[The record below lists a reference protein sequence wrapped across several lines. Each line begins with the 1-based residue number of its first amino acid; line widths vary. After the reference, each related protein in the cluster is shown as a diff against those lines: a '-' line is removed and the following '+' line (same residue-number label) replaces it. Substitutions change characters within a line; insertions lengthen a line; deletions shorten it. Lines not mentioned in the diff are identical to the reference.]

1 MVKDMLMWDE
11 TIFKDQEYFEF
22 DFLPEHF
29 LHREKQMEALKFS
42 VRPALR
48 GMRPLNAYLR
58 GPPGTGKT
66 SAVLKLFEEIKG
78 ATQKVVPIHI
88 NCKIDSTRYAIF
100 SQIFQGLFGF
110 TPPSSGVSFK
120 KIFSNIAKQLV
131 EKEKVLIVALDD
143 VNYLVYEQEANDV
156 LYSLL
161 RAHETQPG
169 TKIGVFVVSSDLS
182 IDLLSALDPRV
193 QSIFQA
199 EDIYFPLYTRD
210 EVRDILAYRVKHGF
224 YPEVASKEV
233 LEKVV
238 DCVMTSADLRVGI
251 DLLKRAGFNAER
263 RASKTISLEDVEKAY
278 EHSRLVHLTYTI
290 KSLKD
295 EEKALLKILAESGE
309 KEKAKEAIKAGDLY
323 KEFQART
330 KLGYTIFY
338 EMVNKLDAL
347 RIIDAESVSKGE
359 RGQTRK
365 ITLRYEPEEVLG
377 LLKG

>member
-1 MVKDMLMWDE
+1 MVKELLMWDE
-11 TIFKDQEYFEF
+11 TIFKNQEYFEL

-42 VRPALR
+42 VKPAFR
-48 GMRPLNAYLR
+48 GMRPLDAYLL

-66 SAVLKLFEEIKG
+66 SAVLKLFEEIRS
-78 ATQKVVPIHI
+78 ATQKVVPVHV
-88 NCKIDSTRYAIF
+88 NCKIDSTRYAVF
-100 SQIFQGLFGF
+100 SQIFQALFGF

-131 EKEKVLIVALDD
+131 EKERVLIVALDD
-143 VNYLVYEQEANDV
+143 VNYLIYEQEANDV

-169 TKIGVFVVSSDLS
+169 AKIGVLAVSSDLS
-182 IDLLSALDPRV
+182 LDLHSVLDPRV

-199 EDIYFPLYTRD
+199 EEIYFPLYSRD
-210 EVRDILAYRVKHGF
+210 EVRDILSYRIKHGF
-224 YPEVASKEV
+224 YPSVVSNEV

-238 DCVMTSADLRVGI
+238 DCVMSSADLRVGI

-278 EHSRLVHLTYTI
+278 EKSRLVHLTYTI

-295 EEKALLKILAESGE
+295 EEKLLLRILAESKGE
-309 KEKAKEAIKAGDLY
+309 FRSGDLY
-323 KEFQART
+323 KEFQARI

-338 EMVNKLDAL
+338 EIVNKLCAL
-347 RIIDAESVSKGE
+347 RVIDAEGASKGE
-359 RGQTRK
+359 RGQTRR
-365 ITLRYEPEEVLG
+365 IALRYEPEEVLA
-377 LLKG
+377 LLKN

>member
-1 MVKDMLMWDE
+1 MVKDVKDMLMHDE
-11 TIFKDQEYFEF
+11 TLFKDQEYFEL

-42 VRPALR
+42 VKPAFR

-66 SAVLKLFEEIKG
+66 TAVLKLFEEIKG
-78 ATQKVVPIHI
+78 ATQKVVPVHV
-88 NCKIDSTRYAIF
+88 NCKIDSTRYTIF
-100 SQIFQGLFGF
+100 SQVFQVLFGF

-120 KIFSNIAKQLV
+120 KIFSNIAKHLA

-143 VNYLVYEQEANDV
+143 VNYLAYEQEANDV

-169 TKIGVFVVSSDLS
+169 TKIGVFVISSDMSL
-182 IDLLSALDPRV
+182 DLLSLLDSRV

-199 EDIYFPLYTRD
+199 EEIYFPLYSRD
-210 EVRDILAYRVKHGF
+210 EVRDILAHRVKHGF
-224 YPEVASKEV
+224 YPDVVSKE
-233 LEKVV
+233 LLDKVV

-251 DLLKRAGFNAER
+251 DLLKRSGYNAER
-263 RASKTISLEDVEKAY
+263 RASRKISLEDVDKAY
-278 EHSRLVHLTYTI
+278 QHSRLVHLTYTI
-290 KSLKD
+290 KSLKY
-295 EEKALLKILAESGE
+295 EEKAILKILAES
-309 KEKAKEAIKAGDLY
+309 KEAVKAGDLY
-323 KEFQART
+323 KEFHAKT

-338 EMVNKLDAL
+338 EMINKLDAL
-347 RIIDAESVSKGE
+347 RIIDAESASKGE

-365 ITLRYEPEEVLG
+365 ITLRYEPEEVLE
-377 LLKG
+377 LLK

>member
-1 MVKDMLMWDE
+1 MSMVKDMLMWDE
-11 TIFKDQEYFEF
+11 TIFKDQEYFEL

-42 VRPALR
+42 VKPAFR
-48 GMRPLNAYLR
+48 GMRPLDAYII

-66 SAVLKLFEEIKG
+66 SAVLKLFEEIRS
-78 ATQKVVPIHI
+78 ATQKLVPVHV
-88 NCKIDSTRYAIF
+88 NCKIDSTRYAVF
-100 SQIFQGLFGF
+100 SQIFQAIFGF
-110 TPPSSGVSFK
+110 APPSSGVSFK
-120 KIFSNIAKQLV
+120 KIFSNIAKQLA

-143 VNYLVYEQEANDV
+143 VNYLIYEQEANDV

-169 TKIGVFVVSSDLS
+169 AKIGVLVVSSDLS
-182 IDLLSALDPRV
+182 LDLLKALDPRV

-199 EDIYFPLYTRD
+199 EEIYFPLYTRN
-210 EVRDILAYRVKHGF
+210 EVRDILEYRVKHGF
-224 YPEVASKEV
+224 YPGVVSNEV

-238 DCVMTSADLRVGI
+238 DCVMSSADLRVGI

-278 EHSRLVHLTYTI
+278 EKSRLVHLTYTI
-290 KSLKD
+290 QSLKD
-295 EEKALLKILAESGE
+295 EEKLLLKILAESKGE
-309 KEKAKEAIKAGDLY
+309 FKSGDLY
-323 KEFQART
+323 REFQAKT

-338 EMVNKLDAL
+338 EMINKLDAL
-347 RIIDAESVSKGE
+347 RLIDAESAGKGE

-365 ITLRYEPEEVLG
+365 IALRYEPEEVLA
-377 LLKG
+377 LLKN

>member
-11 TIFKDQEYFEF
+11 TIFKNQEYFEL
-22 DFLPEHF
+22 DFLPEHI

-42 VRPALR
+42 VKPALR
-48 GMRPLNAYLR
+48 GMRPLDAYLL

-66 SAVLKLFEEIKG
+66 SAVLKLFEEIRSV
-78 ATQKVVPIHI
+78 TQKVVPVHV
-88 NCKIDSTRYAIF
+88 NCKIDSTRYAVFSKIF
-100 SQIFQGLFGF
+100 HAIFGF

-143 VNYLVYEQEANDV
+143 MNYLIYEQEVNDV

-169 TKIGVFVVSSDLS
+169 AKIGVLAISSDLS
-182 IDLLSALDPRV
+182 LNLNSVLDPRV

-199 EDIYFPLYTRD
+199 EEIYFPLYTRD

-224 YPEVASKEV
+224 YPGVVSNEV
-233 LEKVV
+233 LDKVV
-238 DCVMTSADLRVGI
+238 DCVMSSADLRVGI
-251 DLLKRAGFNAER
+251 DLFKRAGFNAER
-263 RASKTISLEDVEKAY
+263 RASRTISIEDVEKAY
-278 EHSRLVHLTYTI
+278 EKSRLVHLAYTI

-295 EEKALLKILAESGE
+295 EEKLLLRILAESRGE
-309 KEKAKEAIKAGDLY
+309 FRSGDLY
-323 KEFQART
+323 KEFQAKT

-338 EMVNKLDAL
+338 ELVNKLDAL
-347 RIIDAESVSKGE
+347 RLIDVKGASKGE
-359 RGQTRK
+359 RGQTRI
-365 ITLRYEPEEVLG
+365 ITLKYEPEEVLE
-377 LLKG
+377 LLKS